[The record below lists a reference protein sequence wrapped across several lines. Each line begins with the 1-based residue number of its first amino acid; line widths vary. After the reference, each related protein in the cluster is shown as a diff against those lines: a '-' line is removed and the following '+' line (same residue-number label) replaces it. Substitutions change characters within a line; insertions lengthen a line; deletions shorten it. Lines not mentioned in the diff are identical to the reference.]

1 MTVKGRKY
9 YIGKKGYRVTGLKT
23 IHNKKYYFNSK
34 GVLIRN
40 KISYKIKGKEYEI
53 NSDGVAIR
61 VSSLK
66 AECMRKAKKFVEK
79 HTSPNMSNSQKFRIC
94 FNYLMGY
101 TDFKPWIN
109 PTDAE
114 FKTQTWPYQ
123 SAIYMFDNNLA
134 GSCYGIASAVAACA
148 RVLGYEPYVIATTGD
163 HGFVMIDG
171 YIMITGTT
179 VWCFYTFRLFS
190 AIKGEVLRQS
200 VCFKNI
206 IFIKGESR
214 NEKMEKITSSSL
226 CAFMLQ
232 IPVIVN
238 AEAVDSSNNVT
249 SAVETPVATPTP
261 ALLDGI
267 VKKGSR
273 TYFYKNGVMQKNCWS
288 PDKKQYFGKNG
299 VAYAAPKVS
308 GCKKNIVVKKIGKK
322 YYGFDRNG
330 FKVKKG
336 VYADAK
342 GTPYY
347 FDKKGVR
354 VAKKSNQLKAA
365 SKYMADGAVLR
376 KLLGRPSKTKTLSSC
391 MTGISK
397 DLKLTYANIFVQL
410 GKKTTGGEIVYGVQ
424 AR

>member
-1 MTVKGRKY
+1 MEGENYMKKRGRVLILLITAALAIEPLQLVYAEPAVDNLTGTVSQETGAEIRDENESAQPEPKPGWVSVEKGYQWRQEDGSFLQQSGWVTIQGKKYYLQKGGIRYSGWQTFKQKKRYYLSNGVLASKRWVKDNGQFYYIRKNGTPVPAGRWLTVKGRKY

-114 FKTQTWPYQ
+114 YKTQTWPYQ

-171 YIMITGTT
+171 LYYDNMGP
-179 VWCFYTFRLFS
+179 LFGAS
-190 AIKGEVLRQS
+190 THFAYS
-200 VCFKNI
+200 VR
-206 IFIKGESR
+206 S
-214 NEKMEKITSSSL
+214 
-226 CAFMLQ
+226 
-232 IPVIVN
+232 
-238 AEAVDSSNNVT
+238 
-249 SAVETPVATPTP
+249 
-261 ALLDGI
+261 
-267 VKKGSR
+267 
-273 TYFYKNGVMQKNCWS
+273 
-288 PDKKQYFGKNG
+288 
-299 VAYAAPKVS
+299 
-308 GCKKNIVVKKIGKK
+308 
-322 YYGFDRNG
+322 
-330 FKVKKG
+330 KVK
-336 VYADAK
+336 
-342 GTPYY
+342 
-347 FDKKGVR
+347 F
-354 VAKKSNQLKAA
+354 
-365 SKYMADGAVLR
+365 
-376 KLLGRPSKTKTLSSC
+376 
-391 MTGISK
+391 
-397 DLKLTYANIFVQL
+397 
-410 GKKTTGGEIVYGVQ
+410 
-424 AR
+424 